1 MKERKIKMYATY
13 ENGRIV
19 IYDAYLYREVIKEI
33 QERYWD
39 PVRKVWVVPFNAESV
54 STLRIIG
61 CEFKGVLIDMVSSLI
76 ENNDKLELPVEAIE
90 PMPIKVKPYQH
101 QVQAYNFIGNLIGF
115 FTACGST

>member
-1 MKERKIKMYATY
+1 MYATY

-39 PVRKVWVVPFNAESV
+39 PVRKVWIVPFNAESV

-76 ENNDKLELPVEAIE
+76 ENKDKLELPVEAIE

-101 QVQAYNFIGNLIGF
+101 QVQAYNFIGNLLGF
-115 FTACGST
+115 FTAGGST

>member
-1 MKERKIKMYATY
+1 
-13 ENGRIV
+13 
-19 IYDAYLYREVIKEI
+19 
-33 QERYWD
+33 
-39 PVRKVWVVPFNAESV
+39 VRKVWIVPFNAESV

-115 FTACGST
+115 FTAGGST